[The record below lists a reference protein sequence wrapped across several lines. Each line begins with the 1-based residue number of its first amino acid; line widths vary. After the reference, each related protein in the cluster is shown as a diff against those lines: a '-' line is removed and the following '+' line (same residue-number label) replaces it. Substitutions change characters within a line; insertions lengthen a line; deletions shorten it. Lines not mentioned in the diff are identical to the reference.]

1 MTQRLWS
8 PNHAIKEAKVTPPI
22 GTYIPPRPKSRREA
36 FLTDPEVVDPEK
48 PSTAARTVMPAVR
61 LEDAR
66 PIYKEIARDYR
77 RDIGRAT
84 FRPNMLWGLPIGLG
98 AAGLG
103 WLAGMPLKKA
113 LLRLG
118 LPAGLA
124 TAGVQGYRNYS
135 AWAPFLKAI
144 RNSRTKYVND
154 AVTNFQTAQR
164 ELDAYGQKERLARES
179 AGQEA
184 NIHAERGRDGR

>member
-103 WLAGMPLKKA
+103 WLAGMPFKKA

-154 AVTNFQTAQR
+154 AVMNFQDAQR
-164 ELDAYGQKERLARES
+164 ELDAYGQNERLAHDAAARAAFVRGE
-179 AGQEA
+179 
-184 NIHAERGRDGR
+184 IGRDGM